1 MGIIFNLRNEI
12 LNTGILLHLNKI
24 PWGWN
29 DQFLKVH
36 SNDLFN
42 STYSSKLLLIFD

>member
-36 SNDLFN
+36 SNDLTVHAVQNF
-42 STYSSKLLLIFD
+42 Y